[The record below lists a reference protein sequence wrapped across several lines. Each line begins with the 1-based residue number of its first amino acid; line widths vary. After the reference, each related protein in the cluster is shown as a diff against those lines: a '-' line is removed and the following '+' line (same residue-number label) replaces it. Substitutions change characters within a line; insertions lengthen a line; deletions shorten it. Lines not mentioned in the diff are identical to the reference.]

1 MKRIWISVI
10 LLTCLLGLLGCTA
23 ETPGDAA
30 ATDSGVWLSVEN
42 ETFPEAPPDLHVICG
57 GESITAWRGT
67 YSWHVLLDD
76 GMGRGKHADSIHPL
90 SALDRVPVIAAAD
103 GAEVMLTFEIPTEVQ
118 LQFSSLEVRR
128 YRTDAEDYDDYEAVT
143 VEEDTFV
150 LTAEDALYEVIAS
163 WDVSDGAYSG
173 DARYAFRTEGK

>member
-10 LLTCLLGLLGCTA
+10 LLTFLLGLLGCTA
-23 ETPGDAA
+23 ETPGEAA

-90 SALDRVPVIAAAD
+90 SALDRVPVIAAEDGMAVTLSLIVPSIAD
-103 GAEVMLTFEIPTEVQ
+103 LPVT
-118 LQFSSLEVRR
+118 SLEVRR
-128 YRTDAEDYDDYEAVT
+128 YRIDAEDHDDYEAVT